1 MFVYLLRKQKTRVNE
16 CIGLQTDKL
25 FYSSVLNKPL
35 NEKCVSNVVYFHFE
49 RAEVLKSP
57 PTHTHFMFYALRKH
71 TCGDSSK
78 GW

>member
-1 MFVYLLRKQKTRVNE
+1 MLVYLLRKQKTHVNE
-16 CIGLQTDKL
+16 SIGLQTDKP

-57 PTHTHFMFYALRKH
+57 PHTHNFMFYALRKH